1 MGQRAV
7 VGTYKYMNESVLCSQ
22 VSKKHVK
29 KETSR
34 EIHEKAAPFVDWLRT
49 AEEESSDEEEENEVE
64 VVYSKNQ
71 TGASIV
77 AQPQETSQQVT
88 RRVSLFL
95 LLWGGGLYR
104 VCACHL
110 SLLTSHSKRMILI
123 SMLSEY
129 FLLDFDVSLTQLRG

>member
-1 MGQRAV
+1 MGQRAA
-7 VGTYKYMNESVLCSQ
+7 VGTYNYMNESILCSQ

-49 AEEESSDEEEENEVE
+49 AEEESSDDEEENEVE

-77 AQPQETSQQVT
+77 AQPQETPQQVT

-95 LLWGGGLYR
+95 LLWGEGALS
-104 VCACHL
+104 CMCL
-110 SLLTSHSKRMILI
+110 SLVSF
-123 SMLSEY
+123 Y
-129 FLLDFDVSLTQLRG
+129 FPQQVDDIDIDAI

>member
-1 MGQRAV
+1 MGQRAA
-7 VGTYKYMNESVLCSQ
+7 VGTYNYTNESILCSQ

-71 TGASIV
+71 AGASIV

-95 LLWGGGLYR
+95 LLGGGAFIVYVL
-104 VCACHL
+104 VTCL
-110 SLLTSHSKRMILI
+110 
-123 SMLSEY
+123 
-129 FLLDFDVSLTQLRG
+129 FLHPTARG